1 MNDPL
6 VARMREFGTTIFAE
20 MSALAL
26 RTGSI
31 NLGQGFPD
39 TDGPAAMLERAVS
52 AIREGSNQYPPG
64 PGTPELRQAVSEHRK
79 DHYGLDYDP
88 DGEVLVT
95 VGATEAIAAT
105 ILALC
110 EPGDE
115 VIAFE
120 PYYDSYAAAVALAGA
135 VLRPVTLRP
144 VDGRFTFDP
153 AELRAAAGPRTR
165 VVLVNSPHN
174 PTGTVFTRAE
184 LDEIARLCLERD
196 LVAVTDEVYEHL
208 TFDGVEHV
216 PIATLPDMR
225 ERTVMISSAGKTFSV
240 TGWKTGWICAP
251 PEFVRGVQTVKQFL
265 TYTAS
270 APWQLAVAHGLRHES
285 AWVSALRADLESK
298 RDRLMAGLSAAGF
311 EVYRPAGT
319 YFVQTDIRP
328 LGFTDGLALT
338 RELPSLAG
346 VVAIPTQ
353 VFYTHPERG
362 SHFVRFAFCKR
373 DEVIDEAV
381 SRLAGLGAAGAARG
395 GGG

>member
-1 MNDPL
+1 
-6 VARMREFGTTIFAE
+6 MREFGTTIFAE

-64 PGTPELRQAVSEHRK
+64 PGVPELRRAVSEHRK

-144 VDGRFTFDP
+144 VEDRFTFDP

-165 VVLVNSPHN
+165 AVLVNSPHN

-216 PIATLPDMR
+216 PMATLPGMR

-251 PEFVRGVQTVKQFL
+251 PELVRAAQTVKQFI
-265 TYTAS
+265 TFTAA
-270 APWQLAVAHGLRHES
+270 APWQLAVAHGLRHELD
-285 AWVSALRADLESK
+285 WVSALRADLESK
-298 RDRLMAGLSAAGF
+298 RDRLTAGLSAAGF

-353 VFYTHPERG
+353 VFYARPERG
-362 SHFVRFAFCKR
+362 GHFVRFAFCKR

-381 SRLAGLGAAGAARG
+381 SRLAGLGATGGAAS
-395 GGG
+395 